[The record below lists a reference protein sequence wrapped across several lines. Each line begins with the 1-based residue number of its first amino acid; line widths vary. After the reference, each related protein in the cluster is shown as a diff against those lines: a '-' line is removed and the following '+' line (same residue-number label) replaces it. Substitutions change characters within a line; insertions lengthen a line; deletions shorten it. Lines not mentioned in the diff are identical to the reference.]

1 MRVKNKSHFS
11 LSFSRFMNFMFN
23 VIFDSLLAVAYP
35 QACQIC
41 ENSVE
46 NSADGVVCQPCW
58 LKTNVFSGA
67 ETLCAKC
74 GAFLQSKSTIFR
86 TFCHR
91 CDGHFYDSAAAVGIY
106 ENALAASVIHLKRE
120 PFVAKHLRKLF
131 VERFKNSGFRDATLI
146 VPVPLSKKRF
156 LERGFNQAVVLS
168 KIIAKEFDIKFDRQ
182 SLVRRIHTPMHRAG
196 MDGKARA
203 LSVENAFE
211 VKRPVFIKGEKVL
224 LIDDIYTSGATVSNC
239 AKVLKESGADKVY
252 VFTLARTL

>member
-1 MRVKNKSHFS
+1 
-11 LSFSRFMNFMFN
+11 MFN

-35 QACQIC
+35 QVCQIC

-46 NSADGVVCQPCW
+46 NLADGIVCDPCW
-58 LKTNVFSGA
+58 LKTNVFSGS
-67 ETLCAKC
+67 ETLCFKC
-74 GAFLQSKSTIFR
+74 GAFLQSKSSTKSLNPQ

-91 CDGHFYDSAAAVGIY
+91 CDRHFYDSAAAVGIY
-106 ENALAASVIHLKRE
+106 EHALAASVIRLKRE
-120 PFVAKHLRKLF
+120 PFITKRLRKLF
-131 VERFKNSGFRDATLI
+131 VERFQNSEFRAATLI

-156 LERGFNQAVVLS
+156 LERGFNQAVILSMILS
-168 KIIAKEFDIKFDRQ
+168 KQFDIRFDRQ
-182 SLVRRIHTPMHRAG
+182 SLARKIHTPMHRAG

-211 VKRPVFIKGEKVL
+211 VMRPSFIKDEKIL
-224 LIDDIYTSGATVSNC
+224 LVDDIYTSGATVSNC

>member
-1 MRVKNKSHFS
+1 
-11 LSFSRFMNFMFN
+11 MNFVFHKF
-23 VIFDSLLAVAYP
+23 FDSLLALAYP
-35 QACQIC
+35 QSCQIC

-46 NSADGVVCQPCW
+46 DLADGVACGSCW

-67 ETLCAKC
+67 ETLCAGC
-74 GAFLQSKSTIFR
+74 GAFLQSKSSNFQ

-91 CDGHFYDSAAAVGIY
+91 CDGHFYDSAAAVGVY
-106 ENALAASVIHLKRE
+106 EHALAASVIHLKRE
-120 PFVAKHLRKLF
+120 PFVAKRLRQLF
-131 VERFKNSGFRDATLI
+131 AERFRNSEFREATLI
-146 VPVPLSKKRF
+146 IPVPLSKKRF

-168 KIIAKEFDIKFDRQ
+168 KILAKQFDIKFDEQ

-203 LSVENAFE
+203 LSVEDAFA
-211 VKRPVFIKGEKVL
+211 VKRPAFIKGEKVL
-224 LIDDIYTSGATVSNC
+224 LVDDVYTSGATVSNC